1 MIKAEG
7 STPSTVSAF
16 NPQRIFLLDT
26 HTNSLGVV
34 YANCRGVWAGK
45 GGELLREG
53 QRMGKQRQTPRGRGS
68 LPSPHRPTPP
78 LLESRA
84 GRIQGCRAVGWT
96 APPGGLEGADTAK
109 QAGPPPP
116 SLPHSGAK
124 SVTGRLS
131 AAFII

>member
-68 LPSPHRPTPP
+68 LPSLHRPTPP

-84 GRIQGCRAVGWT
+84 GRIQGCRAVGGLLPQGAWKGQT
-96 APPGGLEGADTAK
+96 QRSRQGQPLPPFHIQEPNQSLEG
-109 QAGPPPP
+109 
-116 SLPHSGAK
+116 
-124 SVTGRLS
+124 
-131 AAFII
+131 